1 MKYIICCLFAC
12 LIFINCLIW
21 VKVDG
26 RQRELE
32 TETQIK
38 LLQMADIIQEQQK
51 EIRILRQDMDII
63 ENGYRPK

>member
-1 MKYIICCLFAC
+1 MKYIICCLFVC

-21 VKVDG
+21 IKVDR
-26 RQRELE
+26 RQKELE
-32 TETQIK
+32 TETYVK
-38 LLQMADIIQEQQK
+38 LMQMADLIESQQK

>member
-1 MKYIICCLFAC
+1 MKYIISCLFAC

-21 VKVDG
+21 VKVDR

-32 TETQIK
+32 TETQIR

-51 EIRILRQDMDII
+51 EIRILRQDVDII